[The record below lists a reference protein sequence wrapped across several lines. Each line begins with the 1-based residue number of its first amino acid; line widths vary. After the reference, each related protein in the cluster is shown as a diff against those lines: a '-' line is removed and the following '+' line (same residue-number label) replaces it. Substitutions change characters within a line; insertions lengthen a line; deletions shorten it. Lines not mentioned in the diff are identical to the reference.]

1 MLTTFLTAPPRRK
14 LVAFAKGY
22 DARTFARLAG
32 FGEWR
37 TCKILT
43 LEIPLRKK
51 IYELRALDKDASGP
65 VLIVPSEASDVLM
78 RVRDVGLCFDRDTP
92 ESEYHVKRL
101 TDALMQVAIKEME
114 ALYEA
119 QVS

>member
-1 MLTTFLTAPPRRK
+1 MLTTFLTTPPRRK
-14 LVAFAKGY
+14 LVALAKGY

-37 TCKILT
+37 TCKLLT
-43 LEIPLRKK
+43 LEIPLHKR
-51 IYELRALDKDASGP
+51 IYELHALDKDASGP

-92 ESEYHVKRL
+92 ESEYHVRRL
-101 TDALMQVAIKEME
+101 TDALMQVAIKEMGV
-114 ALYEA
+114 LYEA
-119 QVS
+119 EAS